1 MILRPPP
8 RRPDPADLLE
18 RHGRA
23 YHLPL
28 HRIVPVTCSSTPD
41 PQRLF
46 PSLYQL
52 LPLDAIRPVLE
63 CTGTLSQRQRRL
75 PAHEVVW
82 LVIAQS
88 WFPHRSLP
96 LVWRHLHP
104 SPDQPDPVDSAFT
117 QARQRLGARPLRL
130 LFHRTCRPLSVPGTL
145 GAFHRHWLL
154 VALDASVFETPDTRS
169 NRRVLGSAANQNGDG
184 AFPQL
189 RLSAICEVGTHA
201 ITDVQIGSYNDSEQK
216 LSLRLL
222 RRLPAGRLVLMDRGL
237 SYFEV
242 IAAVRRRKS
251 QVLAR
256 VKAKQRDRALPVEEV
271 LPDGSYL
278 STIYPSSNAKR
289 AKKKG
294 LRVRVVRYTHDDVDR
309 DGRGE
314 VSRLL
319 TTVLS
324 PQLLSAQDM
333 VRLYRWRWE
342 EETVFAE
349 IKGMLGYQQPLLRSK
364 TPTLVLQ
371 EMYGLL
377 LGHYLVRQVMAE
389 AAQSQ
394 GKVVEAVRLSYSRSL
409 EVLED
414 RLKDKAGTEWHGS
427 LVREVSWQK
436 LRAKRPCRHPRVKKA
451 TRSRW
456 PNKPPGSKPPRQ
468 PTKHLSE
475 ITRILQ
481 TDES

>member
-1 MILRPPP
+1 MMLPPKP
-8 RRPDPADLLE
+8 RQPDPVELLQ
-18 RHGRA
+18 RQLDTHHQPLRRL
-23 YHLPL
+23 LPV
-28 HRIVPVTCSSTPD
+28 HHPCTPD
-41 PQRLF
+41 PCHLF
-46 PSLYQL
+46 SSLYCL
-52 LPLDAIRPVLE
+52 LSRDAILPVLE
-63 CTGTLSQRQRRL
+63 RTGTLSQRQRRL

-96 LVWRHLHP
+96 MVWRHLHP
-104 SPDQPDPVDSAFT
+104 STDHPDPVDSAFT
-117 QARQRLGARPLRL
+117 QARQRLGARPLQL
-130 LFHRTCRPLSVPGTL
+130 LFQRTCRPLSVPGTL

-154 VALDASVFETPDTRS
+154 VALDASVFEAPDTRS
-169 NRRVLGSAANQNGDG
+169 NRRVLGSAANQNGEG

-189 RLSAICEVGTHA
+189 RLAAICEVGTHA

-222 RRLPAGRLVLMDRGL
+222 RRLPSNRLVLMDRGL

-289 AKKKG
+289 ARKKG
-294 LRVRVVRYTHDDVDR
+294 LRVRVVRYTHDDEDR
-309 DGRGE
+309 DGSGE

-324 PQLLSAQDM
+324 PKLLLAQEM

-377 LGHYLVRQVMAE
+377 LGHYLVRQVMAQ
-389 AAQSQ
+389 AAQEK
-394 GKVVEAVRLSYSRSL
+394 GREVEAVRLSFRRSL
-409 EVLED
+409 QVLED
-414 RLKDKAGTEWHGS
+414 RLKDEEGPKWHGS
-427 LVREVSWQK
+427 LVGEVRRQK

-468 PTKHLSE
+468 PKKHLSE